1 MPIALNRNR
10 YQEGALE
17 RAPRAKGPDVWIY
30 RWRELS
36 PDGKRV
42 QRKRVIG
49 TVERYRTLS
58 EAKRASDNLRLA
70 ANTPPDARI
79 ERVTVGQA
87 WGDFQK
93 NELSDA
99 EIDRSATTIEIY
111 ESNFARYILPAWRDV
126 PLEDV
131 TPAKVEKWLR
141 SLMSS
146 APLKKP
152 LAPATK
158 AKIRNQMSCLFS
170 HARRHQLFF
179 PREGINPIRDVR
191 QGAKRQTI
199 PDILT
204 LAEIRKILA
213 GIDLFPVRLMVLV
226 AATTALRR
234 SEIRGLQWRDADLD
248 ALWFNLQRGAVQKH
262 ITKMKTEASRKGI
275 PMMPELAMVLAEW
288 RHQTPYNQ
296 PEDWIF
302 ASPYTNGKRPYWAE
316 SALSNH
322 VLPAVQKAGIKKKVG
337 WHTFRR
343 SFACAMGDREEDIK
357 VVQELM
363 RHSSSRL
370 TLDVYQQ
377 GAEAKKRLA
386 LTHSASL
393 FAPAS

>member
-1 MPIALNRNR
+1 
-10 YQEGALE
+10 
-17 RAPRAKGPDVWIY
+17 
-30 RWRELS
+30 
-36 PDGKRV
+36 
-42 QRKRVIG
+42 
-49 TVERYRTLS
+49 
-58 EAKRASDNLRLA
+58 
-70 ANTPPDARI
+70 
-79 ERVTVGQA
+79 
-87 WGDFQK
+87 
-93 NELSDA
+93 
-99 EIDRSATTIEIY
+99 
-111 ESNFARYILPAWRDV
+111 
-126 PLEDV
+126 
-131 TPAKVEKWLR
+131 
-141 SLMSS
+141 
-146 APLKKP
+146 
-152 LAPATK
+152 
-158 AKIRNQMSCLFS
+158 
-170 HARRHQLFF
+170 
-179 PREGINPIRDVR
+179 
-191 QGAKRQTI
+191 
-199 PDILT
+199 
-204 LAEIRKILA
+204 
-213 GIDLFPVRLMVLV
+213 LV